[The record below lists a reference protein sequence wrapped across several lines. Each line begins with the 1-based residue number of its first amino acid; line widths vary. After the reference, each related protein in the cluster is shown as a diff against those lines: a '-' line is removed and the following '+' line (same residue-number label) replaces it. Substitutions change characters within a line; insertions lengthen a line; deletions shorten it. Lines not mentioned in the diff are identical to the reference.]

1 MENNSDTKFECVSLL
16 KSSKVLSLF
25 FFFILLFLINYHWQY
40 TGSKTT
46 NISNSD
52 YNGFCRVNFKIERF
66 TGLKFADV
74 YQLQIYNTNET
85 TKWVAY
91 TIPFAGPFDDYKFQ
105 LFAARALSVERFLLH
120 SSLLIAVLWV
130 ILSWTPTIFRSFK
143 DLLRIKR

>member
-16 KSSKVLSLF
+16 KSPKVLSLF

-40 TGSKTT
+40 AGSKTT
-46 NISNSD
+46 DISNSA
-52 YNGFCRVNFKIERF
+52 YNGFYRVNFKIDRF
-66 TGLKFADV
+66 SGLKFADV

-85 TKWVAY
+85 IRWLAVTTPSY
-91 TIPFAGPFDDYKFQ
+91 DYKYQ
-105 LFAARALSVERFLLH
+105 HTERQFARGVLYVENFLLYGL
-120 SSLLIAVLWV
+120 LLIAVLWV